1 MICVKRRA
9 VSLLELIVTMAIFC
23 ALLTAVVL
31 IELSMRRSNPRE
43 DAHSQ
48 AFRAVMTS
56 LELIRSE
63 VDGAYVQPQST
74 TVLVYYPALVADA
87 RVPLGPSGVAEAQPE
102 TQLRKEADGTL
113 VRLQEGQRRVV
124 AHLGHDG
131 EFSFAFPKP
140 NLLQLHLKAV
150 PSELGSY
157 ASDLRLFLA
166 NQQ

>member
-1 MICVKRRA
+1 M
-9 VSLLELIVTMAIFC
+9 SLLELIVTMAIFC

-31 IELSMRRSNPRE
+31 IELGMRRSSPRE

-63 VDGAYVQPQST
+63 VEGAYVQPQST
-74 TVLVYYPALVADA
+74 TALLYYPSLVADA
-87 RVPLGPSGVAEAQPE
+87 RVPLGPSGVAEAQSE
-102 TQLRKEADGTL
+102 AQLRKEADGTL
-113 VRLQEGQRRVV
+113 VRLQDGQRRVV
-124 AHLGHDG
+124 SHLGQDG
-131 EFSFAFPKP
+131 EFTFGFPKP
-140 NLLQLHLKAV
+140 NLLQIHLKAV

-157 ASDLRLFLA
+157 AADLHLHLA

>member
-1 MICVKRRA
+1 MICAEQRA
-9 VSLLELIVTMAIFC
+9 VTVLELIVTMAIFC

-31 IELSMRRSNPRE
+31 IELGMRRSSPQE

-63 VDGAYVQPQST
+63 VEGAYVQPQST
-74 TVLVYYPALVADA
+74 SALIYYPALVADA

-102 TQLRKEADGTL
+102 ARLQKEADGTL

-124 AHLGHDG
+124 AHLGPTG
-131 EFSFAFPKP
+131 EFSFGFPKP
-140 NLLQLHLKAV
+140 NLLQIHLKAE
-150 PSELGSY
+150 PSKLGSY
-157 ASDLRLFLA
+157 ASDVHLFLA